1 MWGSIFVLYI
11 FVQVSRTLVVILLYP
26 ALWYFGY
33 GLNWREAIIVVWS
46 DLPGAVSLALSLS
59 VKRSS
64 GDSKYLD
71 SETGS
76 LRFELSHAKCKLLRN
91 TKEVY
96 ATVRDNAFGSVTWP
110 IVESYL
116 MSLSKINQEAL
127 EPNYMPISDNYMDNI
142 IKIGMRVRFL
152 KGW

>member
-59 VKRSS
+59 VKVS
-64 GDSKYLD
+64 
-71 SETGS
+71 
-76 LRFELSHAKCKLLRN
+76 
-91 TKEVY
+91 
-96 ATVRDNAFGSVTWP
+96 
-110 IVESYL
+110 
-116 MSLSKINQEAL
+116 
-127 EPNYMPISDNYMDNI
+127 I
-142 IKIGMRVRFL
+142 IIC
-152 KGW
+152 